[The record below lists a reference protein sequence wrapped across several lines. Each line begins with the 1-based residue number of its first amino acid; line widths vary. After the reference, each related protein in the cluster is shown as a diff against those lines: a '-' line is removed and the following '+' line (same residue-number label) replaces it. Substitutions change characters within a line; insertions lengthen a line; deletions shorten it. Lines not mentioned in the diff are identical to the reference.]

1 MLDFFDALKVVDEYE
16 HVFDYCT
23 EYSDAFV
30 FSKMDSMTFGGGE
43 SPAVVLKESGECINF
58 VAYITMGHS
67 EAIREGY
74 IRDWKDGKVK

>member
-30 FSKMDSMTFGGGE
+30 FPRWT
-43 SPAVVLKESGECINF
+43 A
-58 VAYITMGHS
+58 
-67 EAIREGY
+67 
-74 IRDWKDGKVK
+74 

>member
-1 MLDFFDALKVVDEYE
+1 
-16 HVFDYCT
+16 
-23 EYSDAFV
+23 
-30 FSKMDSMTFGGGE
+30 MDSMTFGGGE

-74 IRDWKDGKVK
+74 ISDWKVGRVK